1 MRQSLAAQAS
11 LWFDIANENHSQLQA
26 DGREALAGMTDTHSL
41 RLVSSRPAPAYAN
54 AERCAGRY
62 RVSLQI
68 RPGHAPGISVT
79 DKHSGRVILHWRGRV
94 ARKLLELDTVKRRA
108 RHGRSFDCD
117 KALLKR
123 LAIAGATASRQVGV
137 QHGEP
142 KLAFRQNATR
152 KDNAPD
158 AQISSRWSSLHRVL
172 TGLLEEFPKQH
183 LAEEDIVC
191 LMQFRLPCI
200 PRRQVREALSD
211 LADWNHVQQI
221 TVPTGAVHYDLDTRP
236 HLHVFDAAT
245 QELRDAPESGVLQIR
260 TP

>member
-1 MRQSLAAQAS
+1 
-11 LWFDIANENHSQLQA
+11 
-26 DGREALAGMTDTHSL
+26 MTDTHSL
-41 RLVSSRPAPAYAN
+41 RLVSSRPAPAHVN

-62 RVSLQI
+62 RVSVEI
-68 RPGHAPGISVT
+68 RPGHAPKISVT
-79 DKHSGRVILHWRGRV
+79 DKHSGRVLLNWRGDV
-94 ARKLLELDTVKRRA
+94 AKKLLDLDAVRRRA
-108 RHGRSFDCD
+108 QHSRSFDCD
-117 KALLKR
+117 KPLLKR
-123 LAIAGATASRQVGV
+123 LAIAGAAASRQVGV

-142 KLAFRQNATR
+142 KPALPQNVVR
-152 KDNAPD
+152 KCDAPD
-158 AQISSRWSSLHRVL
+158 TQTTSRWSSLHGVL
-172 TGLLEEFPKQH
+172 TGLLQEFQKQH

-245 QELRDAPESGVLQIR
+245 QQLRDAPESGVLQIG
-260 TP
+260 TS